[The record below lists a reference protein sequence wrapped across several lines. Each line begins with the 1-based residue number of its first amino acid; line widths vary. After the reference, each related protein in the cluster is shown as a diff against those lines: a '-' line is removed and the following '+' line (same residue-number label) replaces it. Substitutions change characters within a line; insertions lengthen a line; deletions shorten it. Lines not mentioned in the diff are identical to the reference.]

1 MTEDN
6 NVHYI
11 FRSQSH
17 LISVLIDVII
27 IRQTITL
34 KYLEITETE
43 LNYQNKK
50 TTSAT
55 RVDEK
60 LKS

>member
-50 TTSAT
+50 KPL
-55 RVDEK
+55 VQQE
-60 LKS
+60 